1 MKLVSNLPLDTPL
14 HPICLLSSTDA
25 QTSSLYYSFFI
36 ITSEDEKNG
45 PKVLF
50 RVPSQRDRLDD
61 VESAVKYFVSFSVT
75 IGEEDSFGT
84 FVITTSDGSR
94 YFAVWRASEAYL
106 LVAV

>member
-1 MKLVSNLPLDTPL
+1 MKLVSALPLDTPL

-25 QTSSLYYSFFI
+25 QTFSLYYSFFLM
-36 ITSEDEKNG
+36 TSDEEKNELG
-45 PKVLF
+45 VLF
-50 RVPSQRDRLDD
+50 RIPSQRDRLDD
-61 VESAVKYFVSFSVT
+61 IESAVKYFVSYSVANR
-75 IGEEDSFGT
+75 EDDAFGT